1 MGRTSDAKE
10 KLMEAAWELIW
21 AGSYGGTSVDHICER
36 AGVRK
41 GSFYH
46 FFESKAE
53 LAMAGLDDAWKR
65 HLAELDHIFSPIHQP
80 LERLRKLCEYM
91 VADQREVAA
100 KHGRVLGCPVHSL
113 GAEVSTWADEL
124 QTKIKEAIAQH
135 QRYYESAIR
144 DAVREGLVPPAPDAA
159 VRARIVSAY
168 CEGLLMHARIRNDL
182 TVLDEMAD
190 GVLMIARMS
199 APA

>member
-46 FFESKAE
+46 FFESKEE
-53 LAMAGLDDAWKR
+53 LAMAGLGDAWNK
-65 HLAELDHIFSPIHQP
+65 HLAELDHIFSPIHPP
-80 LERLRKLCEYM
+80 LERLRKLCEYI
-91 VADQREVAA
+91 VTDQREIAA
-100 KHGRVLGCPVHSL
+100 KYGRVLGCPVHSL
-113 GAEVSTWADEL
+113 GAEVSTWADAL
-124 QTKIKEAIAQH
+124 QGKIKEAIAQH
-135 QRYYESAIR
+135 QRYFESAIR
-144 DAVREGLVPPAPDAA
+144 DAVREGLVPQSPDAA

-182 TVLDEMAD
+182 NVLDEMAD
-190 GVLMIARMS
+190 GVLMIARM
-199 APA
+199 AAAA

>member
-21 AGSYGGTSVDHICER
+21 AGSYSGTSVDQICER
-36 AGVRK
+36 ADVRK

-46 FFESKAE
+46 FFESKVE
-53 LAMAGLDDAWKR
+53 LAKAALDDAWKK
-65 HLAELDHIFSPIHQP
+65 HLAELDHIFSPLHP
-80 LERLRKLCEYM
+80 ALARLRKFCEYL
-91 VADQREVAA
+91 VADQREIAA

-113 GAEVSTWADEL
+113 GAEVSTWEDAL
-124 QTKIKEAIAQH
+124 QAKIIEAIAQH

-144 DAVREGLVPPAPDAA
+144 DAHREGLVPPQPDAA
-159 VRARIVSAY
+159 VRARIISAY

-182 TVLDEMAD
+182 SVLDEMAD
-190 GVLMIARMS
+190 GVLMIASMS

>member
-65 HLAELDHIFSPIHQP
+65 HLAELDHIFSPLHPP
-80 LERLRKLCEYM
+80 LDRLRKLCEYM
-91 VADQREVAA
+91 VTDQREVAA
-100 KHGRVLGCPVHSL
+100 KYGRVLGCPVHSL
-113 GAEVSTWADEL
+113 GSEVSAWADEL
-124 QTKIKEAIAQH
+124 QAKIKEAIAKH
-135 QRYYESAIR
+135 QRYFESAIR
-144 DAVREGLVPPAPDAA
+144 DAAREGLVPPVPDPA

-168 CEGLLMHARIRNDL
+168 CEGLLMQARIRNDIN
-182 TVLDEMAD
+182 VLDEMAG
-190 GVLMIARMS
+190 GVLMIACMA
-199 APA
+199 APV

>member
-1 MGRTSDAKE
+1 MGRTSDARE

-53 LAMAGLDDAWKR
+53 LAMEGLGDAWKK
-65 HLAELDHIFSPIHQP
+65 HLAELDHIFSPLHAP
-80 LERLRKLCEYM
+80 LERLRRFCEYL
-91 VADQREVAA
+91 VADQREIAA

-113 GAEVSTWADEL
+113 GAEVSTWAEVL
-124 QTKIKEAIAQH
+124 QAKIKEAIAQH

-144 DAVREGLVPPAPDAA
+144 DAVEEGLVPPVPDAA

-182 TVLDEMAD
+182 SVLDEMAD